1 MKAMN
6 HRHIYN
12 KSIQA
17 TGSVWRY
24 SVLVGTTD
32 PVMRCYTNSVLEAEF
47 TAICGAKAEGY
58 ASIVHNDSRGLPC
71 DIQRYHRNER
81 GEVTTLVYDPKAKAV
96 VLL

>member
-1 MKAMN
+1 MSQ
-6 HRHIYN
+6 YETSN

-17 TGSVWRY
+17 TGSIWRY
-24 SVLVGTTD
+24 SVCVGTSD
-32 PVMRCYTNSVLEAEF
+32 PLIRCYTNSVLEAEF

-58 ASIVHNDSRGLPC
+58 ASIMHNDSRGLPC
-71 DIQRYHRNER
+71 DIQRYYRNER